1 MLEEQFCCVECDAVG
16 TKIKLK
22 NLFAALNKSMDHL
35 DAITLKQLR
44 ALAAIVRAGTLTA
57 AADALNVT
65 PPAVSTQLR
74 TLEANVGG
82 EVLSRGPDGKVALTP
97 AGQEVL
103 AAAHAIEARL
113 AVSRARLK
121 ALAEGRSG
129 HVSLGVVSTAKYFVP
144 GLVALAR
151 DSMPDV
157 SIALRV
163 GNREETIASLL
174 SGETDLAVMGR
185 PPVAPDVVSEPI
197 GPNPHVLVV
206 PPAHRLLAR
215 PVTADRL
222 GAETFLLREQGS
234 GTRILTER
242 FLDES
247 LGGRPYDSVE
257 LGTNETIKQGVMAGL
272 GVAILSGNT
281 VLGEVTTGRLAV
293 ARAPGLP
300 IVRQWFVV
308 HLAGRPVATAATTL
322 ARFIVENRTR
332 VLPDVV
338 EALG

>member
-1 MLEEQFCCVECDAVG
+1 
-16 TKIKLK
+16 
-22 NLFAALNKSMDHL
+22 MDHL

-44 ALAAIVRAGTLTA
+44 ALAAIVRNGSLTA
-57 AADALNVT
+57 AAEELRVT

-74 TLEANVGG
+74 TLESNTGQQ
-82 EVLSRGPDGKVALTP
+82 VLSRGPDGKVNLTP
-97 AGQEVL
+97 TGEELL
-103 AAAHAIEARL
+103 AAAHAIETRL
-113 AVSRARLK
+113 GLSRQRLR

-129 HVSLGVVSTAKYFVP
+129 HVALGVVSTAKYFAP
-144 GLVALAR
+144 GIVALAR
-151 DSMPDV
+151 AEMPDV

-163 GNREETIASLL
+163 GNREETIAALL

-206 PPAHRLLAR
+206 PPGHALLTGVVTPARLA
-215 PVTADRL
+215 
-222 GAETFLLREQGS
+222 GETFLLREKGS

-247 LGGRPYDSVE
+247 LGGRPYESME

-272 GVAILSGNT
+272 GIAVLSGNT
-281 VLGEVTTGRLAV
+281 VLGEVATGRLAV
-293 ARAPGLP
+293 ARASGLP

-308 HLAGRPVATAATTL
+308 RVESRPVVQAAATL
-322 ARFIVENRTR
+322 GRFIVENRGR
-332 VLPDVV
+332 VLPD
-338 EALG
+338 AAGLLG

>member
-1 MLEEQFCCVECDAVG
+1 
-16 TKIKLK
+16 
-22 NLFAALNKSMDHL
+22 MDHV

-44 ALAAIVRAGTLTA
+44 ALAAIVRSGSLTA
-57 AADALNVT
+57 AADALHVT

-74 TLEANVGG
+74 TLEANVGAP
-82 EVLSRGPDGKVALTP
+82 VLVRGPDGKVALTP
-97 AGQEVL
+97 AGEELL
-103 AAAHAIEARL
+103 AAAHAIEIRL
-113 AVSRARLK
+113 GLSRARLK

-129 HVSLGVVSTAKYFVP
+129 HVALGVVSTAKYFVP

-151 DSMPDV
+151 DEMPDV

-163 GNREETIASLL
+163 GNREETIAALI

-206 PPAHRLLAR
+206 PPGHRLLSGE
-215 PVTADRL
+215 VTPARL

-281 VLGEVTTGRLAV
+281 VLGEVATGRLAV
-293 ARAPGLP
+293 ARARGLP

-308 HLAGRPVATAATTL
+308 HLDGRPVAPAAAAL
-322 ARFIVENRTR
+322 ARFIVENRAR
-332 VLPDVV
+332 VLPD
-338 EALG
+338 AAGLFG

>member
-1 MLEEQFCCVECDAVG
+1 
-16 TKIKLK
+16 
-22 NLFAALNKSMDHL
+22 MDHL

-44 ALAAIVRAGTLTA
+44 ALAAIVRCGSLTA
-57 AADALNVT
+57 AADVLSVT

-74 TLEANVGG
+74 TLESNVGAA
-82 EVLSRGPDGKVALTP
+82 VLSRGPDGKVALTP
-97 AGQEVL
+97 AGEELL
-103 AAAHAIEARL
+103 ATAHAIETRL
-113 AVSRARLK
+113 GLSRERLK

-129 HVSLGVVSTAKYFVP
+129 HVALGVVSTAKYFAP
-144 GLVALAR
+144 GFVALAR
-151 DSMPDV
+151 KGMPQI
-157 SIALRV
+157 SIALRL
-163 GNREETIASLL
+163 GNREETIAALM

-185 PPVAPDVVSEPI
+185 PPVAPEVVAEPI

-206 PPAHRLLAR
+206 PPGHRLLDG
-215 PVTADRL
+215 PVTAERL

-272 GVAILSGNT
+272 GIAILSGNT

-308 HLAGRPVATAATTL
+308 RLDGRPAAPAAMSL
-322 ARFIVENRTR
+322 ARFIVENRAR
-332 VLPDVV
+332 VLPDA
-338 EALG
+338 EALFG

>member
-1 MLEEQFCCVECDAVG
+1 M
-16 TKIKLK
+16 K
-22 NLFAALNKSMDHL
+22 NPFAALNKTLDHI

-44 ALAAIVRAGTLTA
+44 ALAAIVRNGSLTA
-57 AADALNVT
+57 AAEELHVT

-74 TLEANVGG
+74 TLESNVGRP
-82 EVLSRGPDGKVALTP
+82 VLNNGPDGKVSLTP
-97 AGQEVL
+97 TGEELL
-103 AAAHAIEARL
+103 AAAHTIETRL
-113 AVSRARLK
+113 GLSRERLR

-129 HVSLGVVSTAKYFVP
+129 HVSLGVVSTAKYFAP

-151 DSMPDV
+151 DEMPEV

-163 GNREETIASLL
+163 GNREETIAAMM

-206 PPAHRLLAR
+206 PPGHRLLSGA
-215 PVTADRL
+215 VTAERL
-222 GAETFLLREQGS
+222 EAETFLLREHGS

-247 LGGRPYDSVE
+247 LGGRPFVSME

-272 GVAILSGNT
+272 GVAILSANT
-281 VLGEVTTGRLAV
+281 IFGEVTTGRLAV

-308 HLAGRPVATAATTL
+308 HLEGRPVVPAAATL
-322 ARFIVENRTR
+322 ARFIVENRAR
-332 VLPDVV
+332 VLPD
-338 EALG
+338 AAGLLG

>member
-1 MLEEQFCCVECDAVG
+1 
-16 TKIKLK
+16 
-22 NLFAALNKSMDHL
+22 MDHV

-44 ALAAIVRAGTLTA
+44 ALAAIVRHGSLTA
-57 AADALNVT
+57 AADALHVT

-82 EVLSRGPDGKVALTP
+82 AVLSRGPDGKVALTP
-97 AGQEVL
+97 AGQELL
-103 AAAHAIEARL
+103 ATAHVIETRL
-113 AVSRARLK
+113 GLSRERLR

-129 HVSLGVVSTAKYFVP
+129 HVALGVVSTAKYFAP

-151 DSMPDV
+151 DEMPEV

-163 GNREETIASLL
+163 GNREETIAALM

-185 PPVAPDVVSEPI
+185 PPVAPEVVSEPF

-206 PPAHRLLAR
+206 PPEHRLLRGA
-215 PVTADRL
+215 VTAERL
-222 GAETFLLREQGS
+222 GTETFLLREHGS

-257 LGTNETIKQGVMAGL
+257 LGSNETIKQGVMAGL

-308 HLAGRPVATAATTL
+308 HLEGRPVVPAAASL
-322 ARFIVENRTR
+322 ARFIVENRAR
-332 VLPDVV
+332 VLPDAAGSFGPDRSA
-338 EALG
+338 EKIPADRAIRRE